1 MLRNLFSIL
10 LVFVCAAAN
19 GAVGDPIVFA
29 SHLTRTELNL
39 GDSVQYELSVEWDP
53 RKIQIDQPT
62 LDSQLGEF
70 DVLKVESQEAIA
82 TQPSLKKK
90 IWNPTLVSFTSGE
103 YEIPPIK
110 MDYRLNGGEVKQGE
124 FPPMKVKVASGIDPA
139 LKAGEIFPLK
149 PPMSIEPD
157 PRYRNR
163 VIMLAVLAMAGIALA
178 IYLIRRWRRR
188 ERTSS
193 AAPVVDPRTPEQIA
207 LDEIAALREQ
217 NLPAVGKV
225 KIFYTIAADI
235 LRAYLGRKFDIA
247 ALDLTTS
254 ELMSELRNRESVMG
268 LHSPIERVLS
278 DADKVKFA
286 KWHPQMHHSEET
298 LLSIEKLVKD
308 VQALTAPIEPERA
321 EVAS

>member
-10 LVFVCAAAN
+10 LVFVCVAAN

-53 RKIQIDQPT
+53 RKIEITQPV
-62 LDSQLGEF
+62 LDSHVGEF
-70 DVLKVESQEAIA
+70 EVLKVESQEAIA

-90 IWNPTLVSFTSGE
+90 IWDLTLVSFSSGE
-103 YEIPPIK
+103 YEIPSIE
-110 MDYRLNGGEVKQGE
+110 MDYRLNGEVKQGE
-124 FPPMKVKVASGIDPA
+124 FPPMKVRVASGIDPA

-217 NLPAVGKV
+217 DLPAVGKV

-235 LRAYLGRKFDIA
+235 LRAYLGRKFEIA
-247 ALDLTTS
+247 ALDMTTS

-286 KWHPQMHHSEET
+286 KWNPQMQHSEET
-298 LLSIEKLVKD
+298 LFSIERLVKD
-308 VQALTAPIEPERA
+308 VQALAAPIEPERA